1 MKFPWISCF
10 NYASKIYNVF
20 MGIWKL
26 DDKYAVQYQDNLHVS
41 IPFCRQGHEWF
52 NNKLIG
58 LKAAQWCHSI

>member
-1 MKFPWISCF
+1 
-10 NYASKIYNVF
+10 

-41 IPFCRQGHEWF
+41 IPFCDMAMNGLMSQF
-52 NNKLIG
+52 TNKLIG